1 MSAPN
6 IPMMN
11 DEGLLECPF
20 CGSLEVYLL
29 DELVLSHV
37 SCSSCDART
46 DDHFDASMA
55 VKSWNTRN
63 GHVYT
68 ADDFNQAVEEREYG
82 L

>member
-1 MSAPN
+1 
-6 IPMMN
+6 MN

-20 CGSLEVYLL
+20 CGSLEVYLF

-68 ADDFNQAVEEREYG
+68 ADDFSRAAEEREYG